1 MRSFRSTALL
11 SAVLAVLATTTA
23 LAAPV
28 LRPEVT
34 VTAPIV
40 TVGDMFADAGAMAD
54 TPLFRAPKPGTTGL
68 VSLADIEAATARIG
82 FAGYALGSV
91 DKVRVLR
98 DATRIDAALLAELVS
113 ETIVADGLRPEGT
126 VIETRLADESLVIN
140 AEVVAEPV
148 RLLALDYR
156 GGASGFTARFAI
168 AGEELPVEV
177 SGRVAFL
184 VEAPHLVSEI
194 RAGEVLDPGD
204 IEMRLVPADFADR
217 SNVAHLDELIGMA
230 MKRNARAGLMLKTA
244 DVSPPLAVK
253 RNGQVTVLV
262 KVGAMTLTMQGQS
275 LGDAGIGAPVRV
287 MNPVSNKILSGVAT
301 APGTVEIQSGG
312 YAVADLK

>member
-1 MRSFRSTALL
+1 MRSLLL
-11 SAVLAVLATTTA
+11 STLLAALTTTTA
-23 LAAPV
+23 LAVPV
-28 LRPEVT
+28 LRAEVS

-68 VSLADIEAATARIG
+68 VSLAEINAAAARIG
-82 FAGYALGSV
+82 FAGYAMGNV

-98 DATRIDAALLAELVS
+98 DATRVDAAFLAELVS
-113 ETIVADGLRPEGT
+113 EAIAAEGLRPEGT
-126 VIETRLADESLVIN
+126 VIDTRLANEALVLN
-140 AEVVAEPV
+140 AEMVAEPV
-148 RLLALDYR
+148 RLLGLDYR
-156 GGASGFTARFAI
+156 AGGSGFTARFAV
-168 AGEELPVEV
+168 AGEDLPVEV
-177 SGRVAFL
+177 AGRVAFL
-184 VEAPHLVSEI
+184 VEAPHLVGEI
-194 RAGEVLDPGD
+194 KAGEVLDAGD
-204 IEMRLVPADFADR
+204 IEMRLVPADLADR
-217 SNVAHLDELIGMA
+217 SGVAQLDELLGKA

-244 DVSPPLAVK
+244 DVSLPLAVK
-253 RNGQVTVLV
+253 RNSQVTVLI

-275 LGDAGIGAPVRV
+275 LSDSGIGAPVRV

>member
-1 MRSFRSTALL
+1 MRSFLL
-11 SAVLAVLATTTA
+11 STLFAALATTTA
-23 LAAPV
+23 LAAPA
-28 LRPEVT
+28 LRAEVS

-40 TVGDMFADAGAMAD
+40 TVGDMFSDAGPMAD

-68 VSLADIEAATARIG
+68 VSLAEIDAAAARIG
-82 FAGYALGSV
+82 FAGYALGGV

-98 DATRIDAALLAELVS
+98 DAIRIDAAFLSEQVS
-113 ETIVADGLRPEGT
+113 DAIVAQGLRPEGT
-126 VIETRLADESLVIN
+126 VIDIRLADESLVLN
-140 AEVVAEPV
+140 AEMVTEPV
-148 RLLALDYR
+148 RLLGLDYR
-156 GGASGFTARFAI
+156 AGGSGFTARFAV
-168 AGEELPVEV
+168 AGEDLPVEV
-177 SGRVAFL
+177 AGRVSFL

-194 RAGEVLDPGD
+194 RAGEVLDAGD

-217 SNVAHLDELIGMA
+217 SGVAHLDELLGMS

-253 RNGQVTVLV
+253 RNTRVTVLV

-287 MNPVSNKILSGVAT
+287 MNPVSNKVLSGVAT
-301 APGTVEIQSGG
+301 APGTVEIRSGG
-312 YAVADLK
+312 FAVAALQ

>member
-1 MRSFRSTALL
+1 MRSFLL
-11 SAVLAVLATTTA
+11 SALLAALATTTA

-28 LRPEVT
+28 LRAEVS

-68 VSLADIEAATARIG
+68 VSLADVEAAAARIG
-82 FAGYALGSV
+82 FAGYALGGI

-98 DATRIDAALLAELVS
+98 DAARIDAAFLAGLVS
-113 ETIVADGLRPEGT
+113 EAIAADGLRPEGT
-126 VIETRLADESLVIN
+126 VIETRLADETLVLN
-140 AEVVAEPV
+140 AEMVAEPV
-148 RLLALDYR
+148 RLLGLDYR
-156 GGASGFTARFAI
+156 GGASGFTARFAV
-168 AGEELPVEV
+168 AGQDLPVEV

-194 RAGEVLDPGD
+194 KAGEVLDASD
-204 IEMRLVPADFADR
+204 IEMRLVPADLADR
-217 SNVAHLDELIGMA
+217 SGVAHLDQLLGMA

-244 DVSPPLAVK
+244 DVSLPLAVK
-253 RNGQVTVLV
+253 RNGQVTVLI

-275 LGDAGIGAPVRV
+275 LSDGGIGAPVRV
-287 MNPVSNKILSGVAT
+287 MNPISNKILSGVAT
-301 APGTVEIQSGG
+301 APGTVEIRSGG
-312 YAVADLK
+312 YAVAGLQ